1 LGNNRQN
8 RNWPIEREINGIP
21 NIFHE
26 NDKRHHQQWIYFR
39 LDGSAWGRLNV
50 SVRGSGGSTT
60 ITLLRQLPNDTTVSA
75 LSGLAEMY
83 RLVQQWDITSL
94 SNTDLGPT
102 SNIELITEHPEP
114 ERTKYVLGILSGD
127 YGSGTWY
134 LRVGSEKA
142 DPWSIA

>member
-1 LGNNRQN
+1 MAYQTFFTKT
-8 RNWPIEREINGIP
+8 INATTSNG
-21 NIFHE
+21 FT
-26 NDKRHHQQWIYFR
+26 
-39 LDGSAWGRLNV
+39 SALMVQPGGRLNV

-102 SNIELITEHPEP
+102 SNI
-114 ERTKYVLGILSGD
+114 
-127 YGSGTWY
+127 
-134 LRVGSEKA
+134 
-142 DPWSIA
+142 

>member
-1 LGNNRQN
+1 MAYQTFFTKT
-8 RNWPIEREINGIP
+8 INATTSNG
-21 NIFHE
+21 FT
-26 NDKRHHQQWIYFR
+26 
-39 LDGSAWGRLNV
+39 SALMVQPGGHLNV

-127 YGSGTWY
+127 YGSGVWY

>member
-1 LGNNRQN
+1 MAYQTFFMKT
-8 RNWPIEREINGIP
+8 INATTSNG
-21 NIFHE
+21 FT
-26 NDKRHHQQWIYFR
+26 
-39 LDGSAWGRLNV
+39 SALMVQPGGRLNV